1 MKRRGYPNY
10 EILIVDNG
18 SDDPET
24 LEYFESLVA
33 DPRIRILRDE
43 RPFNFSSL
51 NNFAAAHAHG
61 RFLGLINNDIEV
73 ISPLWLDEMVS
84 LAERE
89 GVGAVGARLWYP
101 DGTLQH
107 GGVICGIGG
116 IAGHAQKYLPKGSL
130 GYFGRA
136 ALIQTMSAVTAACLI
151 IRKTIYEEVGG
162 LDEVNLKVAFN
173 DVDLCL
179 RIREAGYRNVWTP
192 FAELI
197 HHESATRGDEDTP
210 KKSAFSDEANYMRQR
225 WGDTLSNDPAYSP
238 NLTLEH
244 EDFSLAWPP
253 RVEFL

>member
-1 MKRRGYPNY
+1 M
-10 EILIVDNG
+10 
-18 SDDPET
+18 
-24 LEYFESLVA
+24 A

-61 RFLGLINNDIEV
+61 RFLGLINNDVEV
-73 ISPLWLDEMVS
+73 ISPLWLCEMVA

-107 GGVICGIGG
+107 GGVILGIGVLRDTR
-116 IAGHAQKYLPKGSL
+116 KSTCP
-130 GYFGRA
+130 RA
-136 ALIQTMSAVTAACLI
+136 AWATAVAPQLIQTMSAVTAACLI

-179 RIREAGYRNVWTP
+179 RMREAGYRNVWTP

-197 HHESATRGDEDTP
+197 HHESATRGDDSSPE
-210 KKSAFSDEANYMRQR
+210 KQRRFQDEVNYMQQR

-253 RVEFL
+253 RVAPS